1 MSKYYAKNA
10 LAYIHAC
17 QLSQGHLK
25 YQQLNTIYLL
35 STNQDP
41 AMTKSIHPTTNL
53 LAGVDEAGRGPLAG
67 PVVACAVIL
76 DPQHPICGLKDSK
89 KLSHTQRTPLHSAI
103 IQHSLAYAIGT
114 ASVEEI
120 DQINILQAT
129 LLAMQR
135 AVTALALAP
144 TEVWIDGNAKPKLP
158 YQTKT
163 IVKGDQL
170 IPAISAASIVAKVH
184 RDHMMLELD
193 QLYPQYGFA
202 KHKAY
207 GTKQHLAAIIK
218 HGPCPAH
225 RKTFAPIKHM
235 LKEPS

>member
-1 MSKYYAKNA
+1 M
-10 LAYIHAC
+10 HR
-17 QLSQGHLK
+17 
-25 YQQLNTIYLL
+25 L

-41 AMTKSIHPTTNL
+41 AMTKKIHPTTNL

-89 KLSHTQRTPLHSAI
+89 KLSHTQRTQLYNI
-103 IQHSLAYAIGT
+103 ITQHSLAYAIGT

-135 AVTALALAP
+135 AVTSLELAP
-144 TEVWIDGNAKPKLP
+144 TEVWIDGNAKPALHYP
-158 YQTKT
+158 CQC
-163 IVKGDQL
+163 IIKGDQL

-202 KHKAY
+202 QHKAY